1 MTVTQADREAA
12 ASAYF
17 AWISGNP
24 VIPEKMCSG
33 KADDHTMVQAFA
45 RHRIQALEMALK
57 LMGCRRASAV
67 AWREETP
74 SDDPDWLRFDGAA
87 KELDS
92 VISAIR
98 ARFLHPGDEV
108 NDPADNGE

>member
-1 MTVTQADREAA
+1 MTTIKQADREAA

-45 RHRIQALEMALK
+45 RHRECAREQAMNDALAALK
-57 LMGCRRASAV
+57 TVQYSPAPY
-67 AWREETP
+67 T
-74 SDDPDWLRFDGAA
+74 DGV
-87 KELDS
+87 K
-92 VISAIR
+92 AIR
-98 ARFLHPGDEV
+98 ALCPTPRPDDSEAGSPV
-108 NDPADNGE
+108 